1 MICSRWRFDYGR
13 RDFRIVKKTVT
24 SIPDHLFWAAEVLAK
39 RLDISRN
46 ELYTRAIA
54 SYVEANRSLGVRERL
69 DSVYLAESSR
79 LDDDVNK
86 MQFDSLFEEKW

>member
-1 MICSRWRFDYGR
+1 MIFEM
-13 RDFRIVKKTVT
+13 KTAI
-24 SIPDHLFWAAEVLAK
+24 SIPERLFVAADLLAK

-79 LDDDVNK
+79 LDDDVSK

>member
-1 MICSRWRFDYGR
+1 M
-13 RDFRIVKKTVT
+13 KTAI
-24 SIPDHLFWAAEVLAK
+24 SIPERLFVAADSLAK

-79 LDDDVNK
+79 LDDDVSK